1 MRNCPICL
9 SKSIE
14 LKEIIPIS
22 AYLDYPI
29 NGPYILTKCND
40 CSFYYHNTNITQE
53 EIDKYYIGLS
63 KYENAQTV
71 SIGSGGLT
79 SLDKKRLN
87 KTFEN
92 ITSIGV
98 DLTSKILDIGCAA
111 GGLLEIFK
119 SNGYEN
125 IYGSDPSA
133 FCASYVRSSLGCT
146 VYDGSFLE
154 VKIEEK
160 FDLIILTHVLEHILD
175 IREFIKKIRSLL
187 TTDGVVYIECPDST
201 NYHTVI
207 HAPYQE
213 LNTEH
218 INHFSTSDFENIASQ
233 LNLQFLKGGL
243 IQFLM
248 ENGLDYY
255 ANWAILKNQTKQI
268 FLPLVKSLER
278 DYSMREYLEQSNT
291 MFKRFHLFF
300 SNYKSRKILLLGIGQ
315 LSFKLIPILHQL
327 NFEVEI
333 FDNDQRNWGK
343 KIGDLTVKKGEV
355 ILDRYDDSYAI
366 LISSMISFT
375 KIQEGLYNLFTTHG
389 KTAPQIISL
398 KKVFTTDYE

>member
-9 SKSIE
+9 STSIE

-29 NGPYILTKCND
+29 NGPYILSKCND

-53 EIDKYYIGLS
+53 EIDQYYIGLS

-79 SLDKKRLN
+79 DLDKKRLN

-92 ITSIGV
+92 ITSIGI
-98 DLTSKILDIGCAA
+98 DLSAKILDIGCAA

-133 FCASYVRSSLGCT
+133 FCASFVRSSLGCT
-146 VYDGSFLE
+146 VYAGSFLSVE
-154 VKIEEK
+154 IKEK

-175 IREFIKKIRSLL
+175 IREFIKKIKSLL
-187 TTDGVVYIECPDST
+187 KKDGVVYIECPDST

-233 LNLQFLKGGL
+233 LNLQYMKSGL
-243 IQFLM
+243 IQFSM

-255 ANWAILKNQTKQI
+255 ANWAIMKNHTNQI
-268 FLPLVKSLER
+268 FMPLVKSVER
-278 DYSMREYLEQSNT
+278 DYSMNQYLEQSDI
-291 MFKRFHLFF
+291 MLKRFHLFL
-300 SNYKSRKILLLGIGQ
+300 SNYKSRRILLLGIGQ

-343 KIGDLTVKKGEV
+343 KIGDLTVKKGEYIV
-355 ILDRYDDSYAI
+355 DRYDENFAI
-366 LISSMISFT
+366 LISSMISFNAI
-375 KIQEGLYNLFTTHG
+375 KEGLNNLFTVHG
-389 KTAPQIISL
+389 KSLPQIISL
-398 KKVFTTDYE
+398 KKIFTTDYE